1 MNVST
6 VFPEGY
12 VENDRVPRHA
22 SSISK
27 RNEERSAQE
36 RYQREFTISF
46 NFARKMKKKICI
58 LMYFNVEIR
67 YISDTFLTGLNYL
80 F

>member
-22 SSISK
+22 SSIPK
-27 RNEERSAQE
+27 GDEERSEQE
-36 RYQREFTISF
+36 RYERESITISF
-46 NFARKMKKKICI
+46 NFAQKMKKKN
-58 LMYFNVEIR
+58 LYFNM
-67 YISDTFLTGLNYL
+67 
-80 F
+80 